1 MKEKQ
6 NKVNFIYK
14 NPNFKYKKNII
25 PLKEFPNGY
34 SDKFEIFIYNKD
46 NKEYLISPG
55 IDTYLLYIISIYDSQ
70 LFKSLKGHEECISVL
85 NYFKKKEKYSD
96 EYILS
101 VDIKGIL
108 FIWDINNDFK
118 IKYKIKTKEFVIFSS
133 IIFFIKNKN
142 DFIITSNSYQSENEI
157 SSFSKIYSLSNGKH
171 IKNLKSTIIPWH
183 DYKNNIYRIFTYS

>member
-14 NPNFKYKKNII
+14 NPNLKYKNNII

-34 SDKFEIFIYNKD
+34 SDKFELFIKD

-55 IDTYLLYIISIYDSQ
+55 IDTYLLYIIRIFDSQ

-85 NYFKKKEKYSD
+85 NYFKNKEKNSD

-108 FIWDINNDFK
+108 FIWDINNNFK

-133 IIFFIKNKN
+133 IIFFINN
-142 DFIITSNSYQSENEI
+142 NNNFIITSNSFQSENEI
-157 SSFSKIYSLSNGKH
+157 L
-171 IKNLKSTIIPWH
+171 
-183 DYKNNIYRIFTYS
+183 